1 MTSSQSVKIMSKKHA
16 YASRALLS
24 GGLFAVASCL
34 AAGTAGAVAAGAATP
49 SAAPPYSVSVQA
61 EHTLTTIG
69 TAALGANTPPWAA
82 SLLTPAVPG
91 LVRSA
96 GIREVVFNGG
106 PMDDLYHWRT
116 NSVDPLAA
124 NYGYQQLAPR
134 YNFDQ
139 WASFARSQHE
149 TMLVHVNY
157 GTGTPSEA
165 AAWVRY
171 ANLDKHYGVRYWEV
185 GEEEYGDGAV
195 GFTFEPDGH
204 PASQHSAEG
213 YATNALAFIKA
224 MKAADPGIQIGIPV
238 LATDATSTRYYGW
251 DTTVLKKLGPYIDFV
266 DVHWYPMFTK
276 GPDAAVLATPS
287 EIAPNFAALQQ
298 LLTKDGDG
306 RHISIQVG
314 ETNSEAQGYP
324 QTSSLT
330 NALYLAETV
339 PALLANGAQT
349 VDWWALQSGLQGND
363 STGVGD
369 LGLLSSGSQDCL
381 PASNLCAPP
390 VDTPYPDYYA
400 MELVSSLAGPGAR
413 LVAVTSPVGTV
424 NVHAAVRPDGR
435 LAVLFANTDPAQPV
449 SVLLSAPG
457 YATGRPATRLF
468 YGQGSSR
475 VTDGHIMPGSQMTL
489 PPYSLTEIVLD
500 PPNTGTGA

>member
-1 MTSSQSVKIMSKKHA
+1 V
-16 YASRALLS
+16 AS
-24 GGLFAVASCL
+24 SCL
-34 AAGTAGAVAAGAATP
+34 AAGPASGATP
-49 SAAPPYSVSVQA
+49 APDRPYLVNVHA
-61 EHTLTTIG
+61 NHTLTAIG
-69 TAALGANTPPWAA
+69 PAALGVNTPPWAA

-91 LVRSA
+91 LVHSA
-96 GIREVVFNGG
+96 DIREVAFNGG

-116 NSVDPLAA
+116 NGVDPLAA
-124 NYGYQQLAPR
+124 KYGYQQLAPR

-139 WASFARSQHE
+139 WATFARSQHE
-149 TMLVHVNY
+149 TMFVHVNY

-204 PASQHSAEG
+204 PVPQHSAQG

-238 LATDATSTRYYGW
+238 IATDATSTEYYRW
-251 DTTVLKKLGPYIDFV
+251 DSTVLKTLGPYIDFV
-266 DVHWYPMFTK
+266 DEHWYPMFTK
-276 GPDAAVLATPS
+276 GPDATVLATPG
-287 EIAPNFAALQQ
+287 EIAPDLDALQR
-298 LLTKDGDG
+298 LLTKDADG
-306 RHISIQVG
+306 RHVSIQVG

-363 STGVGD
+363 STGTGD
-369 LGLLSSGSQDCL
+369 LGLLSSGSNDCL

-413 LVAVTSPVGTV
+413 LVAATSPAGTV
-424 NVHAAVRPDGR
+424 NVHAAVRPDGK
-435 LAVLFANTDPAQPV
+435 LVVPFANTDPVKPA
-449 SVLLSAPG
+449 SVAVSAPLLCH
-457 YATGRPATRLF
+457 RPASHPALLRPRQQSGHQKPYQPWRSGDIARLLAH
-468 YGQGSSR
+468 R
-475 VTDGHIMPGSQMTL
+475 DRPRPG
-489 PPYSLTEIVLD
+489 
-500 PPNTGTGA
+500 

>member
-1 MTSSQSVKIMSKKHA
+1 MTNSQSVETMDKRRP
-16 YASRALLS
+16 YTSRALVW
-24 GGLFAVASCL
+24 GACL
-34 AAGTAGAVAAGAATP
+34 AVTTCLSAGTASAATP
-49 SAAPPYSVSVQA
+49 SAGRPYVVDIQPN
-61 EHTLTTIG
+61 HTLTAMG
-69 TAALGANTPPWAA
+69 PSALGVNTPPWAA
-82 SLLTPAVPG
+82 SLLTPPVPG

-96 GIREVVFNGG
+96 GIREMVFNGG
-106 PMDDLYHWRT
+106 PVDDLYHWRT

-124 NYGYQQLAPR
+124 KYGYQQLSPH

-139 WASFARSQHE
+139 WATFARSQHE

-171 ANLDKHYGVRYWEV
+171 ANVDKHYGVHYWEV

-195 GFTFEPDGH
+195 GFNFEPDGH
-204 PASQHSAEG
+204 PVSQHSAKG

-224 MKAADPGIQIGIPV
+224 MKAADPGIEIGIPV
-238 LATDATSTRYYGW
+238 LATDATATMYYGW
-251 DTTVLKKLGPYIDFV
+251 DATVLKMLGPYIDFV
-266 DVHWYPMFTK
+266 DEHWYPMFTK

-287 EIAPNFAALQQ
+287 EIAPNLAALQR

-314 ETNSEAQGYP
+314 ETNSEVQGYP

-339 PALLANGAQT
+339 PTLLADGAQT
-349 VDWWALQSGLQGND
+349 VDWWALQSGIQGND
-363 STGVGD
+363 TTGVGD

-381 PASNLCAPP
+381 PASNLCAAP

-400 MELVSSLAGPGAR
+400 MELVSSLAGPGTR
-413 LVAVTSPVGTV
+413 LVAATSPAGAV
-424 NVHAAVRPDGR
+424 NVHAAVQPDGR
-435 LAVLFANTDPAQPV
+435 LVVLLANTDPAAPA
-449 SVLLSAPG
+449 SVVLSAHG

-475 VTDGHIMPGSQMTL
+475 
-489 PPYSLTEIVLD
+489 SLDEAMSRL
-500 PPNTGTGA
+500 ALK

>member
-1 MTSSQSVKIMSKKHA
+1 MTNTQSEEITGKKHP
-16 YASRALLS
+16 YTSRALLW
-24 GGLFAVASCL
+24 GAFLGVTSCL
-34 AAGTAGAVAAGAATP
+34 AAGTASGATP
-49 SAAPPYSVSVQA
+49 SPDQPYLVSVQA
-61 EHTLTTIG
+61 NQTLTAIG
-69 TAALGANTPPWAA
+69 PSALGVNTPPWAA
-82 SLLTPAVPG
+82 SLLTPPVPG
-91 LVRSA
+91 LVHSA
-96 GIREVVFNGG
+96 GIREVAFNGG

-116 NSVDPLAA
+116 NAVDPLGAK
-124 NYGYQQLAPR
+124 YGYQQLAPH

-139 WASFARSQHE
+139 WATFASSQHE

-171 ANLDKHYGVRYWEV
+171 ANRDKHYGVRYWEV

-204 PASQHSAEG
+204 PVSQRTAEG
-213 YATNALAFIKA
+213 YATNALSFIKA

-238 LATDATSTRYYGW
+238 IATDATSTRYYNW
-251 DTTVLKKLGPYIDFV
+251 DSTVLKTLGPYIDFV
-266 DVHWYPMFTK
+266 DEHWYPMFTK

-298 LLTKDGDG
+298 LLTKDADG

-314 ETNSEAQGYP
+314 ETNSEVQGYP

-330 NALYLAETV
+330 NALYLAETL

-349 VDWWALQSGLQGND
+349 VDWWALQSGIQGND

-369 LGLLSSGSQDCL
+369 LGLLSSGTNDCL

-413 LVAVTSPVGTV
+413 LVAATSSAGTV
-424 NVHAAVRPDGR
+424 NVHAAVRPDGK
-435 LAVLFANTDPAQPV
+435 LVVLFANTDPAKPA
-449 SVLLSAPG
+449 SVVLSAHG
-457 YATGRPATRLF
+457 YATGQPATRLF

-475 VTDGHIMPGSQMTL
+475 VTGGHITLGGSVTL
-489 PPYSLTEIVLD
+489 PAYSLTEIVLD
-500 PPNTGTGA
+500 PANTNVGT

>member
-1 MTSSQSVKIMSKKHA
+1 MTNRQSVKTMSKTRP
-16 YASRALLS
+16 YTSGALLS
-24 GGLFAVASCL
+24 GALFAVASCL
-34 AAGTAGAVAAGAATP
+34 AVGPAGAATP
-49 SAAPPYSVSVQA
+49 SAARPYLVSVQA
-61 EHTLTTIG
+61 DHTLTTIG
-69 TAALGANTPPWAA
+69 PAALGANTPPWAA
-82 SLLTPAVPG
+82 SLLTPAVPR
-91 LVRSA
+91 LAHSA
-96 GIREVVFNGG
+96 GIREVAFNGG

-124 NYGYQQLAPR
+124 KYGYQQLAPR

-139 WASFARSQHE
+139 WATFARSQHE

-157 GTGTPSEA
+157 GTGAPSEA
-165 AAWVRY
+165 GAWVRY

-185 GEEEYGDGAV
+185 GEEEYGDGAL

-224 MKAADPGIQIGIPV
+224 MKAADPGIQIGVPV

-251 DTTVLKKLGPYIDFV
+251 DATVLKKLGSYIDFV
-266 DVHWYPMFTK
+266 DEHWYPMFTK
-276 GPDAAVLATPS
+276 GTDAAVLATPS

-306 RHISIQVG
+306 HHISIQVG

-349 VDWWALQSGLQGND
+349 VDWWALQSGIQGDD

-400 MELVSSLAGPGAR
+400 MELVSTLAGPGAR
-413 LVAVTSPVGTV
+413 LVAATSPAGTV

-435 LAVLFANTDPAQPV
+435 LVVLFANTDPAQPA
-449 SVLLSAPG
+449 SVVLSAPG
-457 YATGRPATRLF
+457 YASGRPATRLF

-475 VTDGHIMPGSQMTL
+475 VTIGHVTLGGQMTL
-489 PPYSLTEIVLD
+489 PAYSLTEIVLD
-500 PPNTGTGA
+500 PANTDLGA